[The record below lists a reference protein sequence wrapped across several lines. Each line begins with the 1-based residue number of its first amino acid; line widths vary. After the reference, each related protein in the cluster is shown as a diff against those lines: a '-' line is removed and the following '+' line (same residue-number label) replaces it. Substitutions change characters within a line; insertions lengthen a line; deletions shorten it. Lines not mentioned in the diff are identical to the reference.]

1 MLAKNKSNSGFVA
14 HVAVK
19 DALDS
24 HRRIFPAPLFRTAVM
39 PGDRLPDVG
48 MERLADGTGFGRA
61 LQDFL
66 VLVAVIARQVEI
78 EPDGR

>member
-1 MLAKNKSNSGFVA
+1 ME
-14 HVAVK
+14 

-24 HRRIFPAPLFRTAVM
+24 RRRIFPAPLFRTAVM

-48 MERLADGTGFGRA
+48 MERFADGTGFGRA

-66 VLVAVIARQVEI
+66 VFRSEEHTSELQSQR
-78 EPDGR
+78 